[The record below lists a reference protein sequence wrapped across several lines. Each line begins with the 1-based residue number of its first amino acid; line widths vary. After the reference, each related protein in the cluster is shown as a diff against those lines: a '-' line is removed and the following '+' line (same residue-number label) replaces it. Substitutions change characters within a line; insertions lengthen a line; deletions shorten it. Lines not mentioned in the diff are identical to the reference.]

1 MNFEKIKEFA
11 IEKKVYL
18 IAAGIILIGFFYFKK
33 GDTQDQNTEAENT
46 ELML

>member
-18 IAAGIILIGFFYFKK
+18 IAVGIILVGFFILEK
-33 GDTQDQNTEAENT
+33 GIVLIKILKQIIHN
-46 ELML
+46 

>member
-18 IAAGIILIGFFYFKK
+18 IAVGIIFNVIKLRH
-33 GDTQDQNTEAENT
+33 
-46 ELML
+46 